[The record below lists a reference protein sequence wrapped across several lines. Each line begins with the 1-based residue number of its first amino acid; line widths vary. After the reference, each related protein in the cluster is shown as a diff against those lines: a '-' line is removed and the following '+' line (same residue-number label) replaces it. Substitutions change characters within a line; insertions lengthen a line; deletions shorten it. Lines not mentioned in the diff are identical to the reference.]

1 MASIRLLIVDD
12 HAVYRRT
19 LRRMCEAKFGFTVV
33 GEAANGQEAVEL
45 ARTLS
50 PDVILM
56 DVEMPVMDG
65 VDATRRIVEA
75 NPQARVII
83 LTVHQR
89 EDYFTGATH
98 AGARGYLL
106 KDIHWHELAEA
117 VKLVYNGGRLFDR
130 ALASANGSFPRA
142 A

>member
-1 MASIRLLIVDD
+1 MSSIRLLIVDD

-19 LRRMCEAKFGFTVV
+19 LRRMCESRFGFTVV
-33 GEAANGQEAVEL
+33 GEAANGKDAVEL

-65 VDATRRIVEA
+65 VEATRRIIAA

-89 EDYFTGATH
+89 EDYFAGATG

-117 VKLVYNGGRLFDR
+117 VKLVHEGRVLIDHALSSAGGSLR
-130 ALASANGSFPRA
+130 RA